1 MYEKMKKELLEALK
15 DMLADSFKVKTYTVF
30 KNGKEVEAFLITEE
44 DSAVSPTFYYKNYL
58 DDYMKGVSVE
68 DLAKE
73 IVAAY
78 FFASQQYSFNATDF
92 RDFNA
97 QKNRIVYKVVNAKEY
112 AEQLPNIPHVKF
124 FDLAIIFYCIIN
136 ISKEESISYVIT
148 NSLLEIWGISKE
160 ELYEIAHQNF
170 PKVLPLQISPITET
184 IYEGF
189 KDRGLMEE
197 TIETLPDDFIY
208 VVTNKYQKFGFAN
221 IFYPKLL
228 ETFAKRFGSF
238 YIIPSSTE
246 EALLFP
252 TSTNM
257 GVDEIKYMV
266 RTINGDKNIIQ
277 PDIFLSNSI
286 YHYDAE
292 TGKIDAYL

>member
-1 MYEKMKKELLEALK
+1 MYEKMKKELLAALRNT
-15 DMLADSFKVKTYTVF
+15 LADSFKVKTYTVF
-30 KNGKEVEAFLITEE
+30 KNGKEVEAFFITEE
-44 DSAVSPTFYYKNYL
+44 DSSVSPTFYFKDYL
-58 DDYMKGVSVE
+58 DDYRNGTSAE
-68 DLAKE
+68 SLTTE
-73 IVAAY
+73 IVATY
-78 FFASQQYSFNATDF
+78 FFASQQFSFSVNDF
-92 RDFNA
+92 RDFNS
-97 QKNRIVYKVVNAKEY
+97 QKNGIVYKVVNAKEY
-112 AEQLPNIPHVKF
+112 AEQLPNIPHVEF

-148 NSLLEIWGISKE
+148 NSLLEIWGISRE

-197 TIETLPDDFIY
+197 TIESLPDDFIY

-221 IFYPKLL
+221 IFYPRLL

-238 YIIPSSTE
+238 YIVPSSTE

-252 TSTNM
+252 TYINM
-257 GVDEIKYMV
+257 EMDEIKYMV

-286 YHYDAE
+286 YFYDAE

>member
-1 MYEKMKKELLEALK
+1 MYEKMKKELLVAVK
-15 DMLADSFKVKTYTVF
+15 DTLADSFKIKTFTVF
-30 KNGKEVEAFLITEE
+30 KCGKETEAFLISEE
-44 DSAVSPTFYYKNYL
+44 DSTVSPTFYFKDYL
-58 DDYMKGVSVE
+58 DDYMKGTSVE

-78 FFASQQYSFNATDF
+78 FFASRQFSFNVTDF
-92 RDFNA
+92 RDFNS
-97 QKNRIVYKVVNAKEY
+97 QKNGIVYKVVNAKEY
-112 AEQLPNIPHVKF
+112 AEQLPNIPHVEF

-136 ISKEESISYVIT
+136 ISKEESISYVIS
-148 NSLLEIWGISKE
+148 NSTLKMWGISKE

-197 TIETLPDDFIY
+197 TIKSLPDDFIY

-221 IFYPKLL
+221 IFYPRLL

-246 EALLFP
+246 EALFFP

-257 GVDEIKYMV
+257 GVDAIKYMV
-266 RTINGDKNIIQ
+266 KEINGDKNIIQ

-286 YHYDAE
+286 YLYDAE
-292 TGKIDAYL
+292 TKKIDACL

>member
-15 DMLADSFKVKTYTVF
+15 DTLADSFKVKTYTVF

-44 DSAVSPTFYYKNYL
+44 DSAVSPTFYFKDYL
-58 DDYMKGVSVE
+58 DDYRNGTSAE
-68 DLAKE
+68 SLAIE
-73 IVAAY
+73 IVATY
-78 FFASQQYSFNATDF
+78 FFASQQFSFSVNDF
-92 RDFNA
+92 RDFNS
-97 QKNRIVYKVVNAKEY
+97 QKNGIVYKVVNAKEY
-112 AEQLPNIPHVKF
+112 AEQLSSIPHVEF

-136 ISKEESISYVIT
+136 INKEESISYVIS
-148 NSLLEIWGISKE
+148 NSTLEMWGISKE
-160 ELYEIAHQNF
+160 ELFEIAHQNF

-184 IYEGF
+184 IYEIF

-197 TIETLPDDFIY
+197 TIETLPDDFMY

-221 IFYPKLL
+221 IFYPRLL

-246 EALLFP
+246 AALFFP
-252 TSTNM
+252 SSTNM
-257 GVDEIKYMV
+257 EMDEIKYMV

>member
-1 MYEKMKKELLEALK
+1 MYEKMKKELLEAVK
-15 DMLADSFKVKTYTVF
+15 ETLADSFKVKTFTVF

-44 DSAVSPTFYYKNYL
+44 DSAVSPTFYFRNYL
-58 DDYMKGVSVE
+58 DDYMKGTSTE
-68 DLAKE
+68 SLATE
-73 IVAAY
+73 IVATY
-78 FFASQQYSFNATDF
+78 FFASQQFSFNIADF
-92 RDFNA
+92 RDFNS
-97 QKNRIVYKVVNAKEY
+97 QKNGIVFKVVNAKEY
-112 AEQLPNIPHVKF
+112 AEQLPNIPHVEF
-124 FDLAIIFYCIIN
+124 FDLEIIFYCIIN

-148 NSLLEIWGISKE
+148 NSILKEWGISKE
-160 ELYEIAHQNF
+160 TLYEIAHQNF

-197 TIETLPDDFIY
+197 TVESLPDDFIY

-221 IFYPKLL
+221 IFYPRLL

-246 EALLFP
+246 EALFFP
-252 TSTNM
+252 TSANM
-257 GVDEIKYMV
+257 GIDAIKYMV
-266 RTINGDKNIIQ
+266 REINGDKNIIQ

-286 YHYDAE
+286 YLYDAE